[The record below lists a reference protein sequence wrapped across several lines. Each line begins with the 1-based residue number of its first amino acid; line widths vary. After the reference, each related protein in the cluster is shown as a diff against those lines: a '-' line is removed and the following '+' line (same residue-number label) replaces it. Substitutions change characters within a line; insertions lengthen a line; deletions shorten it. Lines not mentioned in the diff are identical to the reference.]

1 MIGPLIAAVLGL
13 VGKAIDKAV
22 PDAGQALELKGAVAA
37 HIHQLAEIELKGAV
51 DIILAEARGESW
63 LQRNWRPLLMLTCIA
78 IIANNYVL
86 YPYLKAVFGWGVAL
100 ELPESLWELLKIG
113 VGGYV
118 VGRSLEKGLDV
129 WKNGSKP

>member
-1 MIGPLIAAVLGL
+1 MIAPLITAILGL

-22 PDAGQALELKGAVAA
+22 PDAGQALELKAAIAA
-37 HIHQLAEIELKGAV
+37 HIQQLAEIELRGAI

-86 YPYLKAVFGWGVAL
+86 HPYLRAIFGWGVAL